1 VSVDTSGLR
10 KGIKESN
17 KTIGEWAK
25 NAQRDGLAVD
35 RTFGNLQKRIL
46 QFASIHFASQIGGEI
61 IKVRGEF
68 QQLGIA
74 FETML
79 GSKAKADQIMSEAI
93 TFAQKT
99 PFTLTDVAS
108 NIKQLMAMGI
118 ATEKVMDTM
127 KSLGDVAAGVSVPLQ
142 RVAINYGQVATL
154 GVLQGREVRD
164 FAMAGIPLIDELAKN
179 LGKAKNEIQEMV
191 SAGQIGFKD
200 VEKAFQTMAGEGGK
214 FYNLM
219 EKQNASVTGQIS
231 NLQDKLQVMFNSI
244 GKANEGLI
252 YGGISGL
259 SDLVENY
266 QEVLDVLK
274 LLVITYGTYRAA
286 LISVTAIQKLSL
298 LATQVQEYIRMSKAL
313 GMATANM
320 IAFNR
325 ASLVNPYVAAAA
337 GVGLL
342 IGALFTF
349 SEKAKTAEDRI
360 EELNDSIS
368 QIGKQQEINGLIKK
382 YDELKD
388 KTELT
393 DDEQKELNSTIQEL
407 STIFPDAISQ
417 VDKYG
422 KAIDVVREKLVANNK
437 ELQLFLENSTKQEIF
452 EGQKKLDELIAT
464 RDRLVKELNTG
475 TGERSFGTGGLAGG
489 TTKKTVDLT
498 KSELAQ
504 NKEDLDNIIKDIDGL
519 ASKLTESQRK
529 LLELGSITAE
539 ESLKPYKDLFKELGE
554 YTTKQ
559 LYDTKAKLTA
569 LLSEGFGADAEAKI
583 KQQIDS
589 IASKLG
595 EPTIKQQIEA
605 TTKALEDAQKKLT
618 DLRGPDSQASVKQI
632 EEQETAVEELVKKL
646 ELLTGVK
653 KKSAK
658 EVDDLKKQIDK
669 LYQDLE
675 TADEADRQ
683 IIAARILYLER
694 ELSLRQAIA
703 GEAMKIAR
711 NKTIDP
717 VGLNVNSI
725 RGLIKDSSGRNLKF
739 GKGEY
744 KVIKKV
750 ELEFDKLNKR
760 IKETSDESLS
770 MQDVLSGSSEV
781 FRELAGSVRE
791 SNPDLA
797 DTIDNLGMLTN
808 IGANL
813 ASGNY
818 FAAAATGV
826 QLLAASYKQ
835 ALDTSKEENRIAEKW
850 EDFEKWISLSN
861 RELKQ
866 YIKLR
871 DEAIGSS
878 RYGGS
883 DVLIDETKANI
894 EETQKLLD
902 ELDLSFTLKGEGF
915 FGNPYN
921 DIEKKVQQ
929 TIDTLGG
936 GILELEGN
944 LKEWGVGFWKKVKGV
959 FSYDLS
965 QLLYDE
971 NGTFTT
977 DKINELINEGIIT
990 DQAVIDA
997 VDSYVELTDQLIEAE
1012 KNKQELLTATAA
1024 SNIADSIIDG
1034 FSQGYDSAADF
1045 ASNFENLMKD
1055 AVLNALKIQVLEEP
1069 LKDWYDAFAQ
1079 AVESDGKLTSGEV
1092 SDLETWY
1099 NSIIESGLENFDR
1112 LSKLTGLDFGSDAA
1126 SQAGLSGAIRREM
1139 TEETAG
1145 ELAGIWR
1152 RTTDDTRQIR
1162 DYTKTGI
1169 NHLVAIEANTFNTVV
1184 ELQKAVSKLDTLDEI
1199 AANTKPAQ
1207 TSRDLGL

>member
-1 VSVDTSGLR
+1 MSQLHFEVSVDTSGLR
-10 KGIKESN
+10 RGIKESN

-118 ATEKVMDTM
+118 ETEKVMDTM

-179 LGKAKNEIQEMV
+179 LGKAKSEIQEMV
-191 SAGQIGFKD
+191 SAGQIGFSE

-231 NLQDKLQVMFNSI
+231 NLQDKIEVMLNSI
-244 GKANEGLI
+244 GKSNEGLI

-259 SDLVENY
+259 SSLVENY
-266 QEVLDVLK
+266 QQVLDILKVIVATYGAYKAASIVVTLLREAEAAGTLAAALRRTALAQMFLNTAQKASPVGLALAGITALIGGYAVWQRHIKQTGTFTADLNKSITDEILK
-274 LLVITYGTYRAA
+274 LDSLFKKLKSTGEGTKDRA
-286 LISVTAIQKLSL
+286 
-298 LATQVQEYIRMSKAL
+298 
-313 GMATANM
+313 
-320 IAFNR
+320 
-325 ASLVNPYVAAAA
+325 
-337 GVGLL
+337 
-342 IGALFTF
+342 
-349 SEKAKTAEDRI
+349 
-360 EELNDSIS
+360 
-368 QIGKQQEINGLIKK
+368 
-382 YDELKD
+382 
-388 KTELT
+388 
-393 DDEQKELNSTIQEL
+393 
-407 STIFPDAISQ
+407 DAIKLAN
-417 VDKYG
+417 DRYG
-422 KAIDVVREKLVANNK
+422 
-437 ELQLFLENSTKQEIF
+437 SY
-452 EGQKKLDELIAT
+452 
-464 RDRLVKELNTG
+464 
-475 TGERSFGTGGLAGG
+475 
-489 TTKKTVDLT
+489 
-498 KSELAQ
+498 
-504 NKEDLDNIIKDIDGL
+504 LDNL
-519 ASKLTESQRK
+519 LTEKST
-529 LLELGSITAE
+529 LE
-539 ESLKPYKDLFKELGE
+539 
-554 YTTKQ
+554 
-559 LYDTKAKLTA
+559 
-569 LLSEGFGADAEAKI
+569 
-583 KQQIDS
+583 
-589 IASKLG
+589 
-595 EPTIKQQIEA
+595 
-605 TTKALEDAQKKLT
+605 
-618 DLRGPDSQASVKQI
+618 
-632 EEQETAVEELVKKL
+632 
-646 ELLTGVK
+646 
-653 KKSAK
+653 
-658 EVDDLKKQIDK
+658 
-669 LYQDLE
+669 DLE
-675 TADEADRQ
+675 TAQRNATNALIANISVQKSKDKLSEVLGDVSEKFDKEFSGIVQKFGEVYGTDRIPEFVVAINDAIDKKIKAGGGQVKRGMLEFSDIAKDVYDEFVKEISQKTGFLEYDFKSFQDSFLDFAEFKSEKSGFVAQLEGMITAYQGIIDKFKKVGTGEGGGETSKEVEDIKKQISSLYEVLQTADEKDRRAIAERIVALQKELLLREMIAEAAVKAVRDQQVPGKIKPIQQNIFDGKVAPVKKTGAEIEKLTKKIKKATDEA
-683 IIAARILYLER
+683 A
-694 ELSLRQAIA
+694 ELQRKLSFE
-703 GEAMKIAR
+703 EAE
-711 NKTIDP
+711 
-717 VGLNVNSI
+717 
-725 RGLIKDSSGRNLKF
+725 KF
-739 GKGEY
+739 SENMQGA
-744 KVIKKV
+744 
-750 ELEFDKLNKR
+750 
-760 IKETSDESLS
+760 S
-770 MQDVLSGSSEV
+770 MVLQ
-781 FRELAGSVRE
+781 ELADTIRE

-1099 NSIIESGLENFDR
+1099 NSIIESGLENYDR
-1112 LSKLTGLDFGSDAA
+1112 LSKLTGLDFGADAA

-1152 RTTDDTRQIR
+1152 RSSDDTRQIR

-1207 TSRDLGL
+1207 TSRDMGL